1 MEQRKER
8 CEGAKNVLVDPMH
21 RAYPR
26 SHRDRLQDLASPRP
40 NPRHRC
46 HAALPVAA
54 APPFA
59 GVSSPSCS
67 ACSLCLSYAS
77 SLRVVAGSGS
87 DGVAID
93 LGHDGVEIGLGHD
106 DVAVGWGSGGVAV
119 ACVNSHEL
127 NRKLRH
133 VAADSGGGVAA
144 VCAGCVHELKRRL
157 QPVAVEH
164 GDVAAA
170 AATAEAEAVC
180 AGFAPELERKLALV
194 AVGIPLT

>member
-21 RAYPR
+21 RAYHR

-46 HAALPVAA
+46 HAAPPVVAA
-54 APPFA
+54 PFA
-59 GVSSPSCS
+59 GVSFPSCS

-77 SLRVVAGSGS
+77 SLRDVAGSDS

-93 LGHDGVEIGLGHD
+93 SGHDGVEIGLGHD
-106 DVAVGWGSGGVAV
+106 GVAVGWGSGGVAV

-127 NRKLRH
+127 NCKLRH

-144 VCAGCVHELKRRL
+144 VCAGSVHELKRRL

-170 AATAEAEAVC
+170 VATAEAEAVC
-180 AGFAPELERKLALV
+180 AGFAPELVRKLALV